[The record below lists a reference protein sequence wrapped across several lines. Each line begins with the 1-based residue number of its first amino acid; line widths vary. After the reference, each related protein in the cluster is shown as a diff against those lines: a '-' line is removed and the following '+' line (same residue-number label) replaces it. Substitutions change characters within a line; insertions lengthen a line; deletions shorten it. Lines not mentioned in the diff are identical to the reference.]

1 MQKTFKV
8 SISNGR
14 NRTLSTSSSVSFE
27 TDLFISEPEIPYL
40 NSSRRVL
47 VLLMFELFLYSRPS
61 HCFLSLHLLE
71 DCKVALLPLYVS
83 GPRFPIIRIQDENDF
98 G

>member
-71 DCKVALLPLYVS
+71 DCKVALFRACLKHEMAKWRN
-83 GPRFPIIRIQDENDF
+83 GEMTK
-98 G
+98 